1 MIDFRYHLVSIIAV
15 FLALAVGLA
24 VGSTALTGTAEQAL
38 TAAQHRLTNQNK
50 ALTKQ
55 NGTLQK
61 QVAGDQAFAS
71 ANSARLLAGLLTGEH
86 VVLIAAPGADSTV
99 TNGITTALRE
109 AGATVTGQVS
119 LTSAFTT
126 TSGQTEATLSQLA
139 QSLANNAGLPPPAAP
154 DSTVSGQQEAAQVL
168 AAGLLAR
175 PTSTSTPSTSSASL
189 PPTASQ
195 AILTGFSRSGFISVD
210 AGAPAN
216 VLANLAVLVTP
227 GGPPPQQSMSEVL
240 VAVAQELKSA
250 GSATVMAGAVSSIGS
265 GSVIGA
271 ENNAANAVSTVDNA
285 DTETGQILVVQAL
298 RFTLD
303 GKKPQP
309 YGAEPAAAPS
319 PGPTPAATSTP
330 RPSSSASAKAHG

>member
-1 MIDFRYHLVSIIAV
+1 VIDFRYHLVSIIAV

-38 TAAQHRLTNQNK
+38 TAAQHRLTSQNK

-55 NGTLQK
+55 NGALQK

-86 VVLIAAPGADSTV
+86 VVLIAAPGADAAV
-99 TNGITTALRE
+99 TSGLTTAMRE

-139 QSLANNAGLPPPAAP
+139 QNLADSAGLVLTPVP
-154 DSTVSGQQEAAQVL
+154 DSTVSGQQQAAQVL
-168 AAGLLAR
+168 AAGLVA
-175 PTSTSTPSTSSASL
+175 SSAGL
-189 PPTASQ
+189 PTTTSQ
-195 AILTGFSRSGFISVD
+195 AILTGFSRSGFISVV
-210 AGAPAN
+210 AGAPAS
-216 VLANLAVLVTP
+216 LHANLAVLVTP

-240 VAVAQELKSA
+240 MAVARELKSA
-250 GSATVMAGAVSSIGS
+250 GSATVMAGAVSSIGA
-265 GSVIGA
+265 GSVINA
-271 ENNAANAVSTVDNA
+271 ENGAGPAVSTVDNA

-298 RFTLD
+298 RFLLD
-303 GKKPQP
+303 GKNPAA
-309 YGAEPAAAPS
+309 YGAEQGTAPS
-319 PGPTPAATSTP
+319 PGPTPSVAATP
-330 RPSSSASAKAHG
+330 KPSASATGH

>member
-1 MIDFRYHLVSIIAV
+1 VIDFRYHLVSIIAV

-55 NGTLQK
+55 NGILQK

-86 VVLIAAPGADSTV
+86 VVVIAAPGADSTV
-99 TNGITTALRE
+99 TSGLTTALRE

-139 QSLANNAGLPPPAAP
+139 QNLADSAGLVLAPVP
-154 DSTVSGQQEAAQVL
+154 DSTVSGQQQAAQVL
-168 AAGLLAR
+168 AAGLVA
-175 PTSTSTPSTSSASL
+175 SSASL
-189 PPTASQ
+189 PATTSQ
-195 AILTGFSRSGFISVD
+195 AILTGLSRSGFISVD
-210 AGAPAN
+210 AGAPAS
-216 VLANLAVLVTP
+216 VPANLAVLVTP
-227 GGPPPQQSMSEVL
+227 GGPPPQQSVSEVL
-240 VAVAQELKSA
+240 MAVARELQSA
-250 GSATVMAGAVSSIGS
+250 SSATVMAGAVSSIGS
-265 GSVIGA
+265 GSVISA
-271 ENNAANAVSTVDNA
+271 ENGAANPVSTIDNA

-303 GKKPQP
+303 GKHPAP

-319 PGPTPAATSTP
+319 PGPTPFVAATP
-330 RPSSSASAKAHG
+330 KPSASAKGH

>member
-1 MIDFRYHLVSIIAV
+1 VIDFRYHLVSIIAV

-86 VVLIAAPGADSTV
+86 VVLIAAPGADSTI
-99 TNGITTALRE
+99 TTGLTTALRE

-119 LTSAFTT
+119 FTSAFTT

-139 QSLANNAGLPPPAAP
+139 QNLAANAGLPPPAAP

-168 AAGLLAR
+168 AAALAATGGL
-175 PTSTSTPSTSSASL
+175 TSS
-189 PPTASQ
+189 ASQ
-195 AILTGFSRSGFISVD
+195 AILGGFSQRGFITVD
-210 AGAPAN
+210 SGAPAS
-216 VLANLAVLVTP
+216 VPAEMAVLVTP
-227 GGPPPQQSMSEVL
+227 AGPPPQQSESEVL
-240 VAVAQELKSA
+240 VAVASELKSA

-265 GSVIGA
+265 GSVISA
-271 ENNAANAVSTVDNA
+271 ENNAANAISTVDNA

-303 GKKPQP
+303 GKRPAP

-319 PGPTPAATSTP
+319 PGPTPSVPATP
-330 RPSSSASAKAHG
+330 KPSASAKGH

>member
-1 MIDFRYHLVSIIAV
+1 VIDFRYHLVSIIAV

-38 TAAQHRLTNQNK
+38 TAAQHRLTSQNK

-55 NGTLQK
+55 NETLQK

-99 TNGITTALRE
+99 TSGLTTALRE
-109 AGATVTGQVS
+109 SGATVTGQVS

-139 QSLANNAGLPPPAAP
+139 QNLADSAGLVLAPVP
-154 DSTVSGQQEAAQVL
+154 DSTVSGQQQAAQVL
-168 AAGLLAR
+168 AAGLVA
-175 PTSTSTPSTSSASL
+175 SSSVSL
-189 PPTASQ
+189 PAATSQ
-195 AILTGFSRSGFISVD
+195 AILTGLSRNGFISVD
-210 AGAPAN
+210 AGAPAS
-216 VLANLAVLVTP
+216 VPANLAVLVTP

-240 VAVAQELKSA
+240 MAVARELKSA
-250 GSATVMAGAVSSIGS
+250 GGATVMAGSVSSIGS
-265 GSVIGA
+265 GSVISA
-271 ENNAANAVSTVDNA
+271 ENNAADAVSTVDNA

-303 GKKPQP
+303 GKHSAP
-309 YGAEPAAAPS
+309 YGAEPGAAPS
-319 PGPTPAATSTP
+319 PGPTPSVPATP
-330 RPSSSASAKAHG
+330 KPSASAKGH

>member
-38 TAAQHRLTNQNK
+38 TAAQHRLTSQNK

-55 NGTLQK
+55 NGMLQK
-61 QVAGDQAFAS
+61 QVAGDQAFAQ
-71 ANSARLLAGLLTGEH
+71 ANSGRLLAGLLTGEH
-86 VVLIAAPGADSTV
+86 VVLIAAPGADSAV
-99 TNGITTALRE
+99 TGGLTTALRE

-139 QSLANNAGLPPPAAP
+139 QNLANSAGLPLTPAP

-168 AAGLLAR
+168 AAGLV
-175 PTSTSTPSTSSASL
+175 TSSASL
-189 PPTASQ
+189 TSAASQ
-195 AILTGFSRSGFISVD
+195 AIITGFSRSGFISVD
-210 AGAPAN
+210 AGAPAS
-216 VLANLAVLVTP
+216 VPANLAVLVTP
-227 GGPPPQQSMSEVL
+227 AGPPPQQGVSDVL
-240 VAVAQELKSA
+240 MAVAQELKSA

-265 GSVIGA
+265 GSVISA
-271 ENNAANAVSTVDNA
+271 ENNAGNVSTVDNA

-298 RFTLD
+298 RLALD
-303 GKKPQP
+303 GQGPKP
-309 YGAEPAAAPS
+309 YGAEPAAAPN
-319 PGPTPAATSTP
+319 PAPTPLVTSTP
-330 RPSSSASAKAHG
+330 KPGSSVKGHP

>member
-38 TAAQHRLTNQNK
+38 TAAQHRLTSQNK

-55 NGTLQK
+55 NGILQK
-61 QVAGDQAFAS
+61 QVAGDQAFAE

-86 VVLIAAPGADSTV
+86 VVLIAAPGADSAV
-99 TNGITTALRE
+99 ISGLSTALKE
-109 AGATVTGQVS
+109 AGATLTGQVS

-126 TSGQTEATLSQLA
+126 TSGQNEATLSQLA
-139 QSLANNAGLPPPAAP
+139 QNLASSAGLTLTAAP
-154 DSTVSGQQEAAQVL
+154 DSGVAGQQEAAQVL
-168 AAGLLAR
+168 AAGLVA
-175 PTSTSTPSTSSASL
+175 SGASL
-189 PPTASQ
+189 PSTASQ

-210 AGAPAN
+210 AGAPAS
-216 VLANLAVLVTP
+216 VPADLAVLVTP

-240 VAVAQELKSA
+240 MAVARELKSA
-250 GSATVMAGAVSSIGS
+250 ASATVMAGSVSSIGS
-265 GSVIGA
+265 GSVISA
-271 ENNAANAVSTVDNA
+271 ENSTDNAVSTVDNA

-298 RFTLD
+298 RFLLD
-303 GKKPQP
+303 GKAPAA

-319 PGPTPAATSTP
+319 PGPTPSVAATP
-330 RPSSSASAKAHG
+330 KPSSSVKGHG